1 MALKSAKPFEQQQ
14 FGTAGTEGLT
24 IFKLRETLVCRL
36 SYTATLHTV
45 KVNIMMSLMTSS
57 MLRYPVLACNLTMEH
72 HRQLTYTRCTLH
84 VKMQMHC

>member
-36 SYTATLHTV
+36 SYTATQHTV
-45 KVNIMMSLMTSS
+45 KVNIMMSLMTS
-57 MLRYPVLACNLTMEH
+57 
-72 HRQLTYTRCTLH
+72 RC
-84 VKMQMHC
+84 